1 MKKQELIKIIE
12 AVVRKEVKKQMNEI
26 FIKEEN
32 SSSLT
37 ELVSKPLT
45 EKEFKKPIRKQYKT
59 KPKKEV
65 HYTSNEALNKVLNET
80 VGGVPQ
86 GESGAPQ
93 VGGYED
99 YPTLSGGVFDSSKI
113 NDVLVGSPPGVVT
126 SEAVKQKKRDIGAVQ
141 TIKNARV
148 NVDQVPDHVQN
159 ALTRDYS
166 AVMKA
171 IDQKKGGGTNFRS

>member
-1 MKKQELIKIIE
+1 
-12 AVVRKEVKKQMNEI
+12 
-26 FIKEEN
+26 
-32 SSSLT
+32 
-37 ELVSKPLT
+37 
-45 EKEFKKPIRKQYKT
+45 
-59 KPKKEV
+59 
-65 HYTSNEALNKVLNET
+65 VLNET
-80 VGGVPQ
+80 AGGVPQ
-86 GESGAPQ
+86 GEGGASQ

-99 YPTLSGGVFDSSKI
+99 YPTLSGEVFDSNKI

-171 IDQKKGGGTNFRS
+171 IDQKKSGLGGLR

>member
-12 AVVRKEVKKQMNEI
+12 TVVRKEVKKQMNEI

-45 EKEFKKPIRKQYKT
+45 EKEFKEPIRKKQV

-86 GESGAPQ
+86 GEG
-93 VGGYED
+93 GGYE
-99 YPTLSGGVFDSSKI
+99 TMGGGVYDTSKI
-113 NDVLVGSPPGVVT
+113 NDVLAGATGLGNTANSKEIKREIAAVDSIKKAGV
-126 SEAVKQKKRDIGAVQ
+126 S
-141 TIKNARV
+141 
-148 NVDQVPDHVQN
+148 VDQVPDHVQD
-159 ALTRDYS
+159 ALTKDYS
-166 AVMKA
+166 GLMKA
-171 IDQKKGGGTNFRS
+171 IEEKKGGGSNFRP

>member
-12 AVVRKEVKKQMNEI
+12 TVVRKEVQKQMNEI

-37 ELVSKPLT
+37 ELVSKPIT
-45 EKEFKKPIRKQYKT
+45 EKEFKEPIRKKQV

-65 HYTSNEALNKVLNET
+65 NYTSNKALNKVLNET

-86 GESGAPQ
+86 GDGSG
-93 VGGYED
+93 
-99 YPTLSGGVFDSSKI
+99 YPTMGGGVYDTSKM
-113 NDVLVGSPPGVVT
+113 NDVLVGATGLGNT
-126 SEAVKQKKRDIGAVQ
+126 EEAKEKKREIAAVDS
-141 TIKNARV
+141 IKKAGV
-148 NVDQVPDHVQN
+148 SVDQVPDHVQN

-166 AVMKA
+166 AVLKA
-171 IDQKKGGGTNFRS
+171 IDQKKGGGNSFRP

>member
-12 AVVRKEVKKQMNEI
+12 TVVRKEVKKQMNEI

-32 SSSLT
+32 SSQLS

-45 EKEFKKPIRKQYKT
+45 EKEVKEPIRKQYKT

-65 HYTSNEALNKVLNET
+65 NYTSNKALNKVLNET

-86 GESGAPQ
+86 GEAGASQ

-99 YPTLSGGVFDSSKI
+99 YPTLSGEVFDSGKI
-113 NDVLVGSPPGVVT
+113 NDVLAGSPPGVAT
-126 SEAVKQKKRDIGAVQ
+126 TETVKQRKRDIGAVQ

-148 NVDQVPDHVQN
+148 NVDDVPDHVTN

-171 IDQKKGGGTNFRS
+171 IDQKKSGLGGLK

>member
-37 ELVSKPLT
+37 ELVSKPII
-45 EKEFKKPIRKQYKT
+45 EKEFKEPIRKKQV

-65 HYTSNEALNKVLNET
+65 HYTSNTALNKVLNET

-86 GESGAPQ
+86 GESG
-93 VGGYED
+93 E
-99 YPTLSGGVFDSSKI
+99 YPTMGGGVYDTSKI
-113 NDVLVGSPPGVVT
+113 NDVLVGATGLGNTAQSKEIKREIAAVDSIKRAGV
-126 SEAVKQKKRDIGAVQ
+126 S
-141 TIKNARV
+141 
-148 NVDQVPDHVQN
+148 VDQVPDHVTN

-166 AVMKA
+166 DVMKA
-171 IDQKKGGGTNFRS
+171 IDNKKGGTNFRP

>member
-1 MKKQELIKIIE
+1 MKKQDLIKIIE

-37 ELVSKPLT
+37 ELVSKPIS
-45 EKEFKKPIRKQYKT
+45 EKDFKEPIRKQYKT

-65 HYTSNEALNKVLNET
+65 NYTSNKALNKVLNET

-86 GESGAPQ
+86 GEAGASQ

-99 YPTLSGGVFDSSKI
+99 YPTLSGEVFDSSKI
-113 NDVLVGSPPGVVT
+113 NDVLVGSPPGVAT
-126 SEAVKQKKRDIGAVQ
+126 SEVVKQKKRDIGAVQ

-159 ALTRDYS
+159 ALTKDYS

-171 IDQKKGGGTNFRS
+171 IDKKKSGEGFRP

>member
-45 EKEFKKPIRKQYKT
+45 EKEVKEPIRKKQV

-65 HYTSNEALNKVLNET
+65 HYT
-80 VGGVPQ
+80 
-86 GESGAPQ
+86 
-93 VGGYED
+93 
-99 YPTLSGGVFDSSKI
+99 DSLFS
-113 NDVLVGSPPGVVT
+113 
-126 SEAVKQKKRDIGAVQ
+126 
-141 TIKNARV
+141 
-148 NVDQVPDHVQN
+148 
-159 ALTRDYS
+159 
-166 AVMKA
+166 
-171 IDQKKGGGTNFRS
+171 

>member
-45 EKEFKKPIRKQYKT
+45 EKEFKEPIRKKQV

-65 HYTSNEALNKVLNET
+65 HYTNNETLNKILNET
-80 VGGVPQ
+80 AGGVPQ
-86 GESGAPQ
+86 GDGGPT
-93 VGGYED
+93 VTGYED
-99 YPTLSGGVFDSSKI
+99 YPTLSGEVFDSSKM
-113 NDVLVGSPPGVVT
+113 NDVLAGSPPGVAT
-126 SEAVKQKKRDIGAVQ
+126 TETVKQKKRDIGAVQ

-148 NVDQVPDHVQN
+148 NVDQVPDHVQD
-159 ALTRDYS
+159 ALTKDYRGL
-166 AVMKA
+166 MKA
-171 IDQKKGGGTNFRS
+171 IDQKKGGGTNFRP

>member
-45 EKEFKKPIRKQYKT
+45 KKEFKEPIRKQYKT

-65 HYTSNEALNKVLNET
+65 NYTSNKALNKVLNET
-80 VGGVPQ
+80 AGGVPQ
-86 GESGAPQ
+86 GDGTP
-93 VGGYED
+93 VTGYED
-99 YPTLSGGVFDSSKI
+99 YPTLSGEVFDSSKI
-113 NDVLVGSPPGVVT
+113 NDVLVGSPPGVAT

-166 AVMKA
+166 DVMKA
-171 IDQKKGGGTNFRS
+171 IDQKKGGANFRP